1 MDAIAKL
8 QSVKIPDIYGPTYQA
23 FLTLL
28 EGKRSEI
35 ESIKKSTFQYGAT
48 ERHKLDVYYPQDL
61 GSRPP
66 ILLFSY
72 GGALQVGDRILPE
85 SKGLIYANLG
95 AYFARK
101 GILTV
106 IADYRLVPAGAIYP
120 DASRDVGD
128 ALAWIVKNLEKEG
141 DTHRVF
147 IYGHS
152 AGALNQSL
160 LLTHPN
166 LLHKEVRPRIKGAIF
181 NGGAFRIEG
190 KNIPEHVQA
199 YFGRDGLH
207 ITNSP
212 WGLLRAA
219 SDSLVA
225 SFPPIFIL
233 MAEREPP
240 LITTLSQDFIKLLKT
255 RNVEVAEYT
264 IQGHNHISSNLALSS
279 GEGEDWAEEV
289 VSWIRSQT

>member
-8 QSVKIPDIYGPTYQA
+8 QSVKIPDIYGPTYQT

-35 ESIKKSTFQYGAT
+35 ESVKRTTFQYGST
-48 ERHKLDVYYPQDL
+48 ERHKLDVYYPEDL
-61 GSRPP
+61 ESRPP

-72 GGALQVGDRILPE
+72 GGALQTGDRILPE
-85 SKGLIYANLG
+85 SRGLVYANVG
-95 AYFARK
+95 AFFARK
-101 GILTV
+101 GFLTI

-141 DTHRVF
+141 DTQRIF

-160 LLTHPN
+160 LLTHPS
-166 LLHKEVRPRIKGAIF
+166 LLNKEVRSRIKGAIF
-181 NGGAFRIEG
+181 NGGAYRIEG
-190 KNIPEHVQA
+190 KLIPEHVQA

-225 SFPPIFIL
+225 SFPPIFIA

-240 LITTLSQDFIKLLKT
+240 VIANLCQDFIKLLKARGVQVT
-255 RNVEVAEYT
+255 EYT
-264 IQGHNHISSNLALSS
+264 MQGHNHISSNLALSS
-279 GEGEDWAEEV
+279 GEGEEWAEEV
-289 VSWIRSQT
+289 TRWIRSQS